1 MVGYQEVQLRSEALE
16 MSRRRNGQTI
26 IRTAP
31 YAVALALVLAC
42 SFLAGCDAKS
52 DDGPANFPGDPKRG
66 MDLIKQYGCGGC
78 HLIPS
83 IVDATGNVG
92 PPLLHVGT
100 RTYIAGFF
108 SNSPE
113 KHGAV
118 DPGSAKGAARQCHA
132 ANGRHAAGFA
142 RHHCIPLHPEMKR
155 QNF

>member
-1 MVGYQEVQLRSEALE
+1 

-78 HLIPS
+78 HLIPGV
-83 IVDATGNVG
+83 VDATGNVG
-92 PPLLHVGT
+92 PPLAHVGT

-113 KHGAV
+113 NMV
-118 DPGSAKGAARQCHA
+118 LWIQDPQRAPPWEDVELGTSLPHQNASKSSFRDGSLGLGLQSDT
-132 ANGRHAAGFA
+132 GS
-142 RHHCIPLHPEMKR
+142 
-155 QNF
+155 

>member
-1 MVGYQEVQLRSEALE
+1 MG
-16 MSRRRNGQTI
+16 RRRNGQAV

-31 YAVALALVLAC
+31 CTVALALVLA
-42 SFLAGCDAKS
+42 SFFLAGCDAKS

-113 KHGAV
+113 NMALWIQ
-118 DPGSAKGAARQCHA
+118 DPQRALPGNAMPRMGVTPQDSRDITAFLYTLK
-132 ANGRHAAGFA
+132 
-142 RHHCIPLHPEMKR
+142 
-155 QNF
+155 

>member
-78 HLIPS
+78 HLIPG

-113 KHGAV
+113 NMARWIQ
-118 DPGSAKGAARQCHA
+118 DPQRALPGNAMPQMGVTPQDSRDITAFLYTLK
-132 ANGRHAAGFA
+132 
-142 RHHCIPLHPEMKR
+142 
-155 QNF
+155 